1 MPTDQLSRVFA
12 ALGDPT
18 RRAILSRLAD
28 GDANVAELAKPF
40 AMSMPAVSR
49 HLKVLEDAGLI
60 SRNRKATARPSHLEV
75 RALKDA
81 TMWMENYR
89 KFWDESFDRFD
100 EVLDTLKRAQEP
112 ELQEFKQAELK
123 RSES

>member
-1 MPTDQLSRVFA
+1 MSTDELSRVFA

-60 SRNRKATARPSHLEV
+60 SRNRKATTRPSHLEV

-89 KFWDESFDRFD
+89 RFWDESFDRFD

-112 ELQEFKQAELK
+112 ELPELKQAELK
-123 RSES
+123 RSDG

>member
-100 EVLDTLKRAQEP
+100 EVLDTLKRAQAL
-112 ELQEFKQAELK
+112 ELPELK